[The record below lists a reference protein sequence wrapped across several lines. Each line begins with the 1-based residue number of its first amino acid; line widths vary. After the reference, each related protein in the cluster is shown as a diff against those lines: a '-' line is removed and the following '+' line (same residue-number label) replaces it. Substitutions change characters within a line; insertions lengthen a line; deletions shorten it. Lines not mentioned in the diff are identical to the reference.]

1 MFLKSKNMK
10 LKHFLSV
17 VFLSFALNGCM
28 APKHNADVSNNG
40 NLTVGTVQKE
50 IKKGM
55 SGADVAAT
63 LGSPN
68 IVTTD
73 AEMRETWVYDKI
85 TTEVTRSES
94 AAGIPLLTFG
104 ASGARSESQKTLTV
118 IIKFD
123 EQSKVREFAYH
134 TSRF

>member
-1 MFLKSKNMK
+1 
-10 LKHFLSV
+10 
-17 VFLSFALNGCM
+17 
-28 APKHNADVSNNG
+28 
-40 NLTVGTVQKE
+40 
-50 IKKGM
+50 M
-55 SGADVAAT
+55 SGAEVAAT

>member
-1 MFLKSKNMK
+1 
-10 LKHFLSV
+10 
-17 VFLSFALNGCM
+17 M
-28 APKHNADVSNNG
+28 APSHKADVSSDG

-55 SGADVAAT
+55 SGAEVATT

-68 IVTTD
+68 IITSD
-73 AEMRETWVYDKI
+73 AQMRETWVYDKI

-104 ASGARSESQKTLTV
+104 ASGSTSKSQKTLTV
-118 IIKFD
+118 VIKFD
-123 EQSKVREFAYH
+123 ENSKVREFAYH

>member
-1 MFLKSKNMK
+1 MSMELRFLAIAM
-10 LKHFLSV
+10 V
-17 VFLSFALNGCM
+17 LSFALNGCM
-28 APKHNADVSNNG
+28 APSHKEEVSSDG
-40 NLTVGTVQKE
+40 DLTVGTVQKE

-55 SGADVAAT
+55 SGAEVATT

-73 AEMRETWVYDKI
+73 AQMRETWIYDKI

-104 ASGARSESQKTLTV
+104 ASGSISKSQKTLTV
-118 IIKFD
+118 VIKFD
-123 EQSKVREFAYH
+123 ENSKVREFAYH

>member
-1 MFLKSKNMK
+1 MSTKLGFLATVMV
-10 LKHFLSV
+10 LS
-17 VFLSFALNGCM
+17 LALNGCM
-28 APKHNADVSNNG
+28 APSHKADVSSEG

-55 SGADVAAT
+55 SGAEVATT

-73 AEMRETWVYDKI
+73 AQMRETWVYDKI
-85 TTEVTRSES
+85 TTEVTKSES
-94 AAGIPLLTFG
+94 AAGIPLLIFG
-104 ASGARSESQKTLTV
+104 SSGSSSKSQKTLTV
-118 IIKFD
+118 VIKFD
-123 EQSKVREFAYH
+123 EKSKVREFAYH

>member
-1 MFLKSKNMK
+1 M
-10 LKHFLSV
+10 V
-17 VFLSFALNGCM
+17 LSFALNGCM
-28 APKHNADVSNNG
+28 APSHKADVSSEG

-55 SGADVAAT
+55 SGAEVATT

-73 AEMRETWVYDKI
+73 AQMRETWVYDKI
-85 TTEVTRSES
+85 TTEVTKSES
-94 AAGIPLLTFG
+94 AAGIPLLIFG
-104 ASGARSESQKTLTV
+104 SSGSSSKSQKTLTV
-118 IIKFD
+118 VIKFD
-123 EQSKVREFAYH
+123 EKSKVREFAYH

>member
-1 MFLKSKNMK
+1 MSMK
-10 LKHFLSV
+10 LEFLATV
-17 VFLSFALNGCM
+17 MALSLAFSGCM
-28 APKHNADVSNNG
+28 APSHKADVASGG

-55 SGADVAAT
+55 SGAEVTTA

-73 AEMRETWVYDKI
+73 AQMRETWVYDKI
-85 TTEVTRSES
+85 STEVTESKS
-94 AAGIPLLTFG
+94 AAGIPLLIFG
-104 ASGARSESQKTLTV
+104 TSGSKSKSQKTLTV
-118 IIKFD
+118 VIKFD
-123 EQSKVREFAYH
+123 EKSKVREFAYH